1 MKKAKSVLSNEMFIF
16 SLVAMT
22 IALPLYILR
31 YIHRPTQITSTHQTE
46 SPNWFTPKQAHSPF
60 KKKEI
65 RSITTQNGD
74 TTQTI
79 EYATYPVELTKEQ
92 EQKYYGD
99 HPEYEAWEAA
109 YVGEVLH
116 RYPPGWGYF
125 GFTEMLTSDDS
136 GANSGTVV
144 SMHLVR
150 MPDTYKDVWNYSETL
165 NAPIGYETST
175 KSNSYKKI
183 DEFLTITGMKV
194 AKYEDD
200 NSKQVRQA
208 YIIQQTDGKYLDVR
222 VNGMNYDTYEKYK
235 ETIDTI
241 IRSTIYVPYEYR

>member
-1 MKKAKSVLSNEMFIF
+1 MKKAQLFFSNEMFIV
-16 SLVAMT
+16 SLVVVI

-31 YIHRPTQITSTHQTE
+31 EVYKPSQASDIAQHQ
-46 SPNWFTPKQAHSPF
+46 SKNWFTPKEAHSPF
-60 KKKEI
+60 KKKEV
-65 RSITTQNGD
+65 RSITTQNDD

-79 EYATYPVELTKEQ
+79 EYATYPVELTEEQ

-144 SMHLVR
+144 SMHLARVTE
-150 MPDTYKDVWNYSETL
+150 DGNEIWNHGETL
-165 NAPIGYETST
+165 NAPIGYETPYRNIHYIKT
-175 KSNSYKKI
+175 
-183 DEFLTITGMKV
+183 DEFITLTDMKV

-200 NSKQVRQA
+200 NGKQIRQRFIVA
-208 YIIQQTDGKYLDVR
+208 QPDGWYLDIL
-222 VNGMNYDTYEKYK
+222 VNGMNYDTYEKHK
-235 ETIDTI
+235 ETIDRI